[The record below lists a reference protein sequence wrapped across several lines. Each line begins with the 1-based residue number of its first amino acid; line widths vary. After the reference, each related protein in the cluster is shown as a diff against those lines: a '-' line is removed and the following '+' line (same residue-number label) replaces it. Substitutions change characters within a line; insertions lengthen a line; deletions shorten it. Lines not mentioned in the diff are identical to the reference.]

1 MTRSFLPL
9 DRWRDGEIV
18 LSGEEAHHLARVLRV
33 RAGDPVTL
41 FDGRGREA
49 DAKVSKVGG
58 GEVLLEV
65 GPSREIPLPERP
77 VVLGISLP
85 GNVKIEEIINQA
97 TQMGAS
103 RIIPLVTER
112 TVVKLSP
119 ERWKAKQERLNRVA
133 LEAAKQCE
141 VSRVPV
147 IEPLTSWKELLSS
160 FPRFPLVL
168 IAAVEGPHEPLEALL
183 APTNGKG
190 EVLVLIGPEGD
201 FTPGELQA
209 ARGAGA
215 RPFSL
220 GPTVLRCETAVVSA
234 LSLISFFLREGEH

>member
-1 MTRSFLPL
+1 MRLA
-9 DRWRDGEIV
+9 
-18 LSGEEAHHLARVLRV
+18 GEEAHHLARVLRV
-33 RAGDPVTL
+33 RPGDPVTL

-49 DAKVSKVGG
+49 EAKVVWAGS
-58 GEVLLEV
+58 GEILLEV
-65 GPSREIPLPERP
+65 GPPREVPLPERP

-119 ERWKAKQERLNRVA
+119 ERWKAKGERLNRVA

-141 VSRVPV
+141 VSRLPV
-147 IEPLTSWKELLSS
+147 IEPLTPWKELLPS
-160 FPRFPLVL
+160 FSRFPLVL

-183 APTNGKG
+183 APSTGKG

-201 FTPGELQA
+201 FTPEELQA
-209 ARGAGA
+209 ARRAGA

-234 LSLISFFLREGEH
+234 LSLVSFFLRKGK